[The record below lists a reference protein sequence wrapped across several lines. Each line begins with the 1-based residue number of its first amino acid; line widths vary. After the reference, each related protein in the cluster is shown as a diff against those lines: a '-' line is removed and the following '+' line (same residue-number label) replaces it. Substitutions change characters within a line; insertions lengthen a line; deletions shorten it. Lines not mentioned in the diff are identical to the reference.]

1 MKYSTICAAFLAAAV
16 TASDVKQLNK
26 DTFKAFVEE
35 NDLVLAEFFAPW
47 CGHCKA
53 LAPEY
58 ETAATTLKEKDIAL
72 VKIDCTEEQDLCQ
85 EYGVEGYPT
94 LKVFRGPENISPY
107 GGQRKADSLI
117 SYMTKQAL
125 PAVSDVTKDT
135 LEEFKTADKV
145 VLVAYFAADDK
156 ASNETFTE
164 VANGLRDNF
173 LFGATSDAALAK
185 AEGVSQPGLV
195 LYKTFDDGKDVFTEK
210 FDAENIKEFAKVAS
224 TPLIGEVGP
233 ETYSGYMAA
242 GIPLAYIFAETQEER
257 DDFAKQLKPL
267 ALKHKGAVNFATID
281 AKSFGQHAANL
292 NLKAGT
298 WPAFAIQRTDKNE
311 KFPYDQD
318 KKITEKDIGTFVEDF
333 LAGKVE
339 PSIKS
344 EPIPESNDGPVS
356 VIVAKN
362 YQDIVIDNDKD
373 VLVEFYAPWCG
384 HCKALAPKYEEL
396 GELYSSD
403 EFKKLVTVAKV
414 DATANDVPDEIQ
426 GFPTIKLFPAGK
438 KDSPVDYSGSRTIED
453 LVQFIKDNGS
463 HKVAAVYEEAKEKV
477 AEAAEEA
484 SEKAGSVADEATK
497 SAGSAADEATK
508 SAKSGAEKAT
518 DAAKDAAKD
527 AAASASSVASE
538 AAKAAKSAVDAED
551 HDEL

>member
-1 MKYSTICAAFLAAAV
+1 MRYSTICAAFFAAAV
-16 TASDVKQLNK
+16 AASDVKQLNK

-72 VKIDCTEEQDLCQ
+72 VKVDCTEEQDLCQ

-135 LEEFKTADKV
+135 IEEFKTADKV

-156 ASNETFTE
+156 ASNETFTS

-173 LFGATSDAALAK
+173 LFGATNDAALAK

-195 LYKTFDDGKDVFTEK
+195 LYKSFDDGKDVFTEK
-210 FDAENIKEFAKVAS
+210 FDAESIKEFAKVAS

-242 GIPLAYIFAETQEER
+242 GIPLAYIFAETPEER
-257 DDFAKQLKPL
+257 EAFAKELKPL
-267 ALKHKGAVNFATID
+267 ALKHKGEINFATID
-281 AKSFGQHAANL
+281 AKSFGQHAGNL
-292 NLKAGT
+292 NLKVGT

-318 KKITEKDIGTFVEDF
+318 NKITEKDIGTFVEDF
-333 LAGKVE
+333 LAGKVD

-344 EPIPESNDGPVS
+344 EPIPESQDGPVS
-356 VIVAKN
+356 VVVAKN

-373 VLVEFYAPWCG
+373 VLLEFYAPWCG

-396 GELYSSD
+396 GQLYASD
-403 EFKKLVTVAKV
+403 EFSKLVTIAKV

-463 HKVAAVYEEAKEKV
+463 HKVAAVYEEVKEKV
-477 AEAAEEA
+477 EDAAEDAADKAA
-484 SEKAGSVADEATK
+484 SV
-497 SAGSAADEATK
+497 ADEATK

-518 DAAKDAAKD
+518 DAAKDAADD
-527 AAASASSVASE
+527 AASSASSVASE
-538 AAKAAKSAVDAED
+538 ATKAAKSAVADDD